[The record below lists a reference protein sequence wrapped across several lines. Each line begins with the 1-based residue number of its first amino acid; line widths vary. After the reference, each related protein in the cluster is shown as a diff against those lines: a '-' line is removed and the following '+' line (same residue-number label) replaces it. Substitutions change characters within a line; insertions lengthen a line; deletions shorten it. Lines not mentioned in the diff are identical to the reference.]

1 MRVFVTGATGGIGSV
16 LVPELMT
23 AGHEVLGL
31 ARSDA
36 SAEALTAAGASVLR
50 GDLDDP
56 ESLREGAVQS
66 EGVIH
71 LAFGAD
77 FNNIGKSVAREALAV
92 ETFGAALEGS
102 GKPLVIASG
111 TPAIPGK
118 TSTEADAFPTDGP
131 VGGRGRNAQSV
142 VELAERGVRSAVV
155 RLPRSVHAAGGRC
168 GFASVLVDSARRTGV
183 SGYVGDGTQRWPAV
197 HRLDAAQLF
206 RLVLEHAAP
215 GTVAHAVADEGD
227 TMRSIAEVIGRQL
240 DLPVEAVEAETFGFL
255 GQIFAVDQPSSSAL
269 TREIRLETQ
278 PSEPARRP
286 CGWELSRLRESGRID
301 LQHAHANC

>member
-23 AGHEVLGL
+23 ARHEVLGL

-36 SAEALTAAGASVLR
+36 SARALTAAGASVMR
-50 GDLDDP
+50 GDLNDP
-56 ESLREGAVQS
+56 ESLRAGAAQS
-66 EGVIH
+66 DGVIH

-77 FNNIGKSVAREALAV
+77 FNDFEKSVARESLAV
-92 ETFGAALEGS
+92 ETFGAALEES

-111 TPAIPGK
+111 TPAVPGH
-118 TSTEADAFPTDGP
+118 TSTEADAFPTGGP
-131 VGGRGRNAQSV
+131 VGGRGRNAQAV
-142 VELAERGVRSAVV
+142 LDLAERGVRSAVV
-155 RLPRSVHAAGGRC
+155 RLPRSVHAAGERC
-168 GFASVLVDSARRTGV
+168 GFASVLIESARSAGV

-206 RLVLEHAAP
+206 RVVLEQAPP

-240 DLPVEAVEAETFGFL
+240 DLPVAAVPMENFGFL
-255 GQIFAVDQPSSSAL
+255 SHIFATDQPSSSAL
-269 TREIRLETQ
+269 TREKFSWNPTHPSLLEDLEAG
-278 PSEPARRP
+278 SYPA
-286 CGWELSRLRESGRID
+286 
-301 LQHAHANC
+301 